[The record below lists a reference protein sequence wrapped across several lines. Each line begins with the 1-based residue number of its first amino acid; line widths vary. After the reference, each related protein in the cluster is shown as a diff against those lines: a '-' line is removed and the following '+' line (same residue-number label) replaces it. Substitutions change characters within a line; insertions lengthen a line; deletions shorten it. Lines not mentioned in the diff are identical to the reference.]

1 MLTGTVIWY
10 NPVKGLG
17 FINPD
22 QGGDDV
28 FVHMS
33 ALKASGLKVVK
44 EGDMLTYE
52 LLLDEKTGKK
62 AASNVTILKKDE
74 ASLLTSSSSK
84 PKNRDEKKKQRV
96 EQPKSDASAFSKLG
110 LDAEIVKALGF
121 LGYTL
126 PTPIQSQA
134 IPAVLNSKD
143 LVGLAQTGTGKTA
156 AFALPLI
163 QQLLMNPIAIKG
175 RSARAI
181 ILSPTRELAL
191 QIHEAFV
198 SFGKR
203 LPLNFTHA
211 IGGAP
216 IRKQMR
222 DLSKG
227 VDILVATPGRLEDL
241 VDQKGLRLD
250 ETKFLVLEEADQMLD
265 IGFLPAVK
273 RIISKVNKDRQT
285 LLFSA
290 TMSKE
295 IKKLTE
301 TYLTDPVQV
310 SVTPENSTVD
320 KIEQSLMH
328 LSKQNKGLA
337 LQRIISANPKKR
349 VIVFS
354 RTKHGSDKLVKW
366 LGTQNIGADA
376 IHGNKSQGQRQRAL
390 DDFKK
395 GKTYI
400 LIATDIAARGIDIPG
415 IEIVINFDLPN
426 VPESYVHRI
435 GRTARAGADGKAIAF
450 CAPDEHKQLWDIEK
464 VIKMDIPVVEMEG
477 LTQNLIPNF
486 EKPAPRRRGG
496 GANSKRGSGPR
507 DNNSRN
513 NSKSGKKPFRGGGN
527 KSPRR

>member
-1 MLTGTVIWY
+1 M
-10 NPVKGLG
+10 
-17 FINPD
+17 
-22 QGGDDV
+22 
-28 FVHMS
+28 
-33 ALKASGLKVVK
+33 
-44 EGDMLTYE
+44 E
-52 LLLDEKTGKK
+52 LLNFESLPLPDPLLKGIREAEFKTC
-62 AASNVTILKKDE
+62 
-74 ASLLTSSSSK
+74 
-84 PKNRDEKKKQRV
+84 
-96 EQPKSDASAFSKLG
+96 
-110 LDAEIVKALGF
+110 
-121 LGYTL
+121 
-126 PTPIQSQA
+126 TPIQSKSLPITLA
-134 IPAVLNSKD
+134 RKD
-143 LVGLAQTGTGKTA
+143 LAGQAQTGTGKTA

-198 SFGKR
+198 SFGKK

-250 ETKFLVLEEADQMLD
+250 ETKFLVLDEADQMLD

-273 RIISKVNKDRQT
+273 RIISKVSKDRQT

-301 TYLTDPVQV
+301 MYLDNPIQV

-328 LSKQNKGLA
+328 LSKQNKSLA
-337 LQRIISANPKKR
+337 LQRIITANPKKR

-366 LGTQNIGADA
+366 LGTQKIAADA

-395 GKTYI
+395 GKTYV

-435 GRTARAGADGKAIAF
+435 GRTARAGANGKAIAF

-464 VIKMDIPVVEMEG
+464 IIKMDIPVVEIDG
-477 LTQNLIPNF
+477 LTQNLIPSF

-507 DNNSRN
+507 DNNNRN
-513 NSKSGKKPFRGGGN
+513 KVKSGKKTFKGRG
-527 KSPRR
+527 KKTPRR

>member
-33 ALKASGLKVVK
+33 ALKANGLKVVK
-44 EGDMLTYE
+44 EGDKLTYE
-52 LLLDEKTGKK
+52 LLVDEKTGKK
-62 AASNVTILKKDE
+62 AAANVTILKKED
-74 ASLLTSSSSK
+74 AAVLTSSTPH
-84 PKNRDEKKKQRV
+84 PKALKEKKKERA
-96 EQPKSDASAFSKLG
+96 EQPKSDASAFADLG
-110 LDAEIVKALGF
+110 LDDEIVKALSF
-121 LGYTL
+121 LGYET
-126 PTPIQSQA
+126 PTPIQAQA
-134 IPAVLNSKD
+134 IPAVVKGHD

-163 QQLLMNPIAIKG
+163 QQLLMNPIAIKA
-175 RSARAI
+175 RSARVV

-191 QIHEAFV
+191 QIHDAFV

-222 DLSKG
+222 DLAKG

-250 ETKFLVLEEADQMLD
+250 ETKFLVLDEADQMLD

-273 RIISKVNKDRQT
+273 RIISKVSKERQT

-310 SVTPENSTVD
+310 SVTPENSTVE

-337 LQRIISANPKKR
+337 LQRIVDDNPKKR

-354 RTKHGSDKLVKW
+354 RTKHGADKMVKW
-366 LGTQNIGADA
+366 LGTQNIAADA

-390 DDFKK
+390 DDFRK
-395 GKTYI
+395 GKTYV

-415 IEIVINFDLPN
+415 IEIVVNFDLPN

-435 GRTARAGADGKAIAF
+435 GRTARAGAEGRAIAF

-464 VIKMDIPVVEMEG
+464 VIKMEIPVVEMEG

-496 GANSKRGSGPR
+496 GQNAKRGSGPR
-507 DNNSRN
+507 DGKPR
-513 NSKSGKKPFRGGGN
+513 GGPKKPFKQNR
-527 KSPRR
+527 SSR

>member
-33 ALKASGLKVVK
+33 ALKASGMKVVK
-44 EGDMLTYE
+44 EGDKLTYE

-62 AASNVTILKKDE
+62 AAANITVLKKDQ
-74 ASLLTSSSSK
+74 AALLTSAS
-84 PKNRDEKKKQRV
+84 PKDKTLKEKKKERA
-96 EQPKSDASAFSKLG
+96 EQPKSDASAFGDLG

-121 LGYTL
+121 LGYST
-126 PTPIQSQA
+126 PTPIQEQA
-134 IPAVLNSKD
+134 IPSVIKGQD

-163 QQLLMNPIAIKG
+163 QQLLMNPQALKG
-175 RSARAI
+175 RSARAV

-191 QIHEAFV
+191 QIHSAFV

-222 DLSKG
+222 DLAKG

-250 ETKFLVLEEADQMLD
+250 ETKFLVLDEADQMLD

-273 RIISKVNKDRQT
+273 RIISKVSKDRQT

-301 TYLTDPVQV
+301 TYLTNPAQV
-310 SVTPENSTVD
+310 SVTPENSTVE
-320 KIEQSLMH
+320 KIDQTLMH

-337 LQRIISANPKKR
+337 LQRIVAANPKKR
-349 VIVFS
+349 VIVFA
-354 RTKHGSDKLVKW
+354 RTKHGSDKMVKW
-366 LGTQNIGADA
+366 LRTQDINADA

-390 DDFKK
+390 DDFRK
-395 GKTYI
+395 GKTYV

-415 IEIVINFDLPN
+415 IEIVVNYDLPN

-435 GRTARAGADGKAIAF
+435 GRTARAGAEGRAIAF

-477 LTQNLIPNF
+477 LTQNLIPTF

-496 GANSKRGSGPR
+496 GQNAKRGSGPR
-507 DNNSRN
+507 D
-513 NSKSGKKPFRGGGN
+513 GKPRGGGGKRPFKQNRN
-527 KSPRR
+527 KR

>member
-1 MLTGTVIWY
+1 
-10 NPVKGLG
+10 
-17 FINPD
+17 
-22 QGGDDV
+22 
-28 FVHMS
+28 
-33 ALKASGLKVVK
+33 
-44 EGDMLTYE
+44 
-52 LLLDEKTGKK
+52 
-62 AASNVTILKKDE
+62 
-74 ASLLTSSSSK
+74 
-84 PKNRDEKKKQRV
+84 
-96 EQPKSDASAFSKLG
+96 
-110 LDAEIVKALGF
+110 
-121 LGYTL
+121 
-126 PTPIQSQA
+126 
-134 IPAVLNSKD
+134 
-143 LVGLAQTGTGKTA
+143 
-156 AFALPLI
+156 
-163 QQLLMNPIAIKG
+163 MNPIAIKG

-198 SFGKR
+198 SFGKK

-250 ETKFLVLEEADQMLD
+250 GTKFLVLDEADQMLD

-273 RIISKVNKDRQT
+273 RIISKVSKDRQT

-301 TYLTDPVQV
+301 MYLDNPIQV

-328 LSKQNKGLA
+328 LSKQNKSLA
-337 LQRIISANPKKR
+337 LQRIVTENPKKR

-366 LGTQNIGADA
+366 LGTQKIAADA

-395 GKTYI
+395 GKTYV

-435 GRTARAGADGKAIAF
+435 GRTARAGANGKAIAF

-464 VIKMDIPVVEMEG
+464 IIKMDIPVVEIDG
-477 LTQNLIPNF
+477 LTQNLIPSF
-486 EKPAPRRRGG
+486 EKPVPRRRGG

-507 DNNSRN
+507 DNNRN
-513 NSKSGKKPFRGGGN
+513 KVKSGKKMFKGKGN
-527 KSPRR
+527 KTPRR

>member
-62 AASNVTILKKDE
+62 AAATVTVLKKDE
-74 ASLLTSSSSK
+74 ASLLTSAT
-84 PKNRDEKKKQRV
+84 PKMKELKEKKKERV
-96 EQPKSDASAFSKLG
+96 EQPKSDASAFSDLG
-110 LDAEIVKALGF
+110 LDGEIVKALGF
-121 LGYTL
+121 LGYSQ

-134 IPAVLNSKD
+134 IPAVLGGKD

-163 QQLLMNPIAIKG
+163 QQLLMNPIALKA
-175 RSARAI
+175 RSARTI

-191 QIHEAFV
+191 QIHDAFV

-241 VDQKGLRLD
+241 VEQKGLRLD
-250 ETKFLVLEEADQMLD
+250 ETKFLVLDEADQMLD

-273 RIISKVNKDRQT
+273 RIISKVSKERQT

-301 TYLTDPVQV
+301 TYLKDPVQV
-310 SVTPENSTVD
+310 SVTPENSTVE

-337 LQRIISANPKKR
+337 LQRIVSANPRKR

-366 LGTQNIGADA
+366 LGTQDIAADA

-390 DDFKK
+390 DDFRK
-395 GKTYI
+395 GKTYV
-400 LIATDIAARGIDIPG
+400 LIATDIAARGIDIPN

-426 VPESYVHRI
+426 VPESYIHRI
-435 GRTARAGADGKAIAF
+435 GRTARAGAEGRAIAF

-464 VIKMDIPVVEMEG
+464 IIKMEIPVIELEG

-507 DNNSRN
+507 E
-513 NSKSGKKPFRGGGN
+513 SKPRSNAGGGKKPFKSGGN
-527 KSPRR
+527 RAPRR

>member
-33 ALKASGLKVVK
+33 ALKASGMKVVK

-52 LLLDEKTGKK
+52 LLVDEKTGKQ
-62 AASNVTILKKDE
+62 AAANITVLKKDE
-74 ASLLTSSSSK
+74 AALLTSTT
-84 PKNRDEKKKQRV
+84 PKIKTLKEKKKERA
-96 EQPKSDASAFSKLG
+96 EQPKSDASAFADLG
-110 LDAEIVKALGF
+110 LDAEIVKALSF
-121 LGYTL
+121 LGYST
-126 PTPIQSQA
+126 PTPIQEQA
-134 IPAVLNSKD
+134 IPAVLKGRD

-163 QQLLMNPIAIKG
+163 QQLLMNPQALKG
-175 RSARAI
+175 RSARAV

-241 VDQKGLRLD
+241 VEQKGLRLD
-250 ETKFLVLEEADQMLD
+250 ETKFLVLDEADQMLD

-273 RIISKVNKDRQT
+273 RIISKVSKERQT

-310 SVTPENSTVD
+310 SVTPENSTVE
-320 KIEQSLMH
+320 KIDQSLMH
-328 LSKQNKGLA
+328 LSKQNQGLA
-337 LQRIISANPKKR
+337 LQRIVADNPKKR
-349 VIVFS
+349 IIVFS
-354 RTKHGSDKLVKW
+354 RTKHGSDKMVKW
-366 LGTQNIGADA
+366 LGTQDIKADA

-395 GKTYI
+395 GKTYV
-400 LIATDIAARGIDIPG
+400 LIATDIAARGIDIQG
-415 IEIVINFDLPN
+415 IEIVVNYDLPN

-435 GRTARAGADGKAIAF
+435 GRTARAGAEGRAIAF

-464 VIKMDIPVVEMEG
+464 VIKMEIPVVEMEG

-507 DNNSRN
+507 DGKPRGGG
-513 NSKSGKKPFRGGGN
+513 GKKPFKSGGN
-527 KSPRR
+527 RGPRRK

>member
-33 ALKASGLKVVK
+33 ALKASGMKVVK
-44 EGDMLTYE
+44 EGDKLTYE

-62 AASNVTILKKDE
+62 AAANITVLKKDQ
-74 ASLLTSSSSK
+74 AALLTSAT
-84 PKNRDEKKKQRV
+84 PKDKTLKEKKKERA
-96 EQPKSDASAFSKLG
+96 EQPKSDASAFAALG
-110 LDAEIVKALGF
+110 LDAEIVKALSF
-121 LGYTL
+121 LGYAD
-126 PTPIQSQA
+126 PTAIQEQA
-134 IPAVLNSKD
+134 IPSVIDGRD

-156 AFALPLI
+156 AFGLPLI
-163 QQLLMNPIAIKG
+163 HQLLMNPQALKG
-175 RSARAI
+175 RSARAV

-191 QIHEAFV
+191 QIHAAFV

-222 DLSKG
+222 DLAKG

-241 VDQKGLRLD
+241 VEQKGLRLD
-250 ETKFLVLEEADQMLD
+250 ETKFLVLDEADQMLD

-273 RIISKVNKDRQT
+273 RIISKVSKDRQT

-301 TYLTDPVQV
+301 TYLTNPVQV
-310 SVTPENSTVD
+310 SVTPENSTVE
-320 KIEQSLMH
+320 KIDQTLMH

-337 LQRIISANPKKR
+337 LQRIVADNPKKR

-366 LGTQNIGADA
+366 LGTQDIGADA

-390 DDFKK
+390 EDFRK
-395 GKTYI
+395 GKTYV

-415 IEIVINFDLPN
+415 IEIVVNFDLPN

-435 GRTARAGADGKAIAF
+435 GRTARAGATGRAIAF

-496 GANSKRGSGPR
+496 GQNPKRGSGPR
-507 DNNSRN
+507 DGKPRGGGG
-513 NSKSGKKPFRGGGN
+513 GKKPFKQNRN
-527 KSPRR
+527 KR